1 METITQPNPLK
12 HAENAIFNGSKT
24 ATGLSQEYTEAVSEK
39 LNKLLSG
46 VQVFYANVRAYH
58 WKVSGKQFFTL
69 HEKFEEMYTDLSA
82 KADEIAERM
91 LSLHQSPVHKLS
103 DFIAGSA
110 IPETEGPSDA
120 TEIAAEV
127 MQSIS
132 TLIRQER
139 EIIALAEENGDVTT
153 ADQFTAYISEQ
164 EKLLWMFT
172 AFRG

>member
-1 METITQPNPLK
+1 METVTQPNPLK
-12 HAENAIFNGSKT
+12 HAEKAMYNGGT
-24 ATGLSQEYTEAVSEK
+24 GPTGLSQEYSVTIAEK
-39 LNKLLSG
+39 LNALLSG

-69 HEKFEEMYTDLSA
+69 HDKFEEMYTDLSI
-82 KADEIAERM
+82 KADEIAERV
-91 LSLHQSPVHKLS
+91 LSLHRSPSHKLS
-103 DFIAGSA
+103 DFVSKSA

-120 TEIAAEV
+120 TEIASEV
-127 MQSIS
+127 MQSLS
-132 TLIRQER
+132 SLIEQER
-139 EIIALAEENGDVTT
+139 KIVSLAEENADFTT